1 MGMVTI
7 VRLIER
13 ISGVIGFI
21 GAWVMLP
28 LIVSMV
34 YEVFARKFFDAPTFW
49 AYEVGYMMAGTC
61 YMFGM
66 GYCLKQG
73 GHIRV
78 DFLYDNMSNKRKAL
92 VNFLGYLI
100 LFLPGAIW
108 VTIGL
113 YDYAIEAYV
122 SNEVSGESSW
132 NPIVWPFRVV
142 WVIGYASLTLQA
154 ISELIKNYMILRG
167 IDIEQYGLVALKES
181 TG

>member
-1 MGMVTI
+1 
-7 VRLIER
+7 
-13 ISGVIGFI
+13 
-21 GAWVMLP
+21 
-28 LIVSMV
+28 
-34 YEVFARKFFDAPTFW
+34 
-49 AYEVGYMMAGTC
+49 
-61 YMFGM
+61 MFGM
-66 GYCLKQG
+66 GYCLRQG

-78 DFLYDNMSNKRKAL
+78 DFLYDNMSIKRKAL

-100 LFLPGAIW
+100 LLIPGAIW
-108 VTIGL
+108 VTFGL
-113 YDYAIEAYV
+113 YEYAIEAYV

-132 NPIVWPFRVV
+132 NPIIWPFRVV

>member
-1 MGMVTI
+1 MVAI
-7 VRLIER
+7 VRFIER
-13 ISGVIGFI
+13 ISGVVGFI

-28 LIVSMV
+28 LILSMV
-34 YEVFARKFFDAPTFW
+34 YEVFARKLFDAPTFW
-49 AYEVGYMMAGTC
+49 AYEVGYMLAGTC

-92 VNFLGYLI
+92 YE
-100 LFLPGAIW
+100 
-108 VTIGL
+108 
-113 YDYAIEAYV
+113 YAIEAYV
-122 SNEVSGESSW
+122 TNEVSGESSW
-132 NPIVWPFRVV
+132 NPIIWPFRVV

-167 IDIEQYGLVALKES
+167 IDIEQYGFVALKES